1 MHRGVEAH
9 ARSINYIMQDILDD
23 KLFFSSGLVD
33 FLFRCTTCNYC
44 QNLCQCLE
52 PRTIIES
59 LRMDL
64 VEEGAIPET
73 IKKVLEDV
81 SRYGNVWGKLGEDRS
96 RWADGLEI
104 KHVSE
109 VREFEFLLFVGCS
122 SSYVERNQETAKEFV
137 DVLNEARAKFCFL
150 GNEERCSGYEVLRM
164 GEEGLFESLAKENI
178 DKFRKYGIKKIVTLS
193 PHSFHALKNEYPKLD
208 PDLKIEVMHYT
219 QFLWSL
225 IKQGKLK
232 LKKNLDLKATYH
244 DPCYLGRHNSVY
256 EEPRD
261 ILRSIPGLE
270 LKEMAFTRER
280 SVCCGGGGGGLWIE
294 RGKGVIMEQVR
305 LRQALDLGVDVI
317 ATSCPFCTQQLEAA
331 KEDLGEAIE
340 VKDIVELVRE
350 AI

>member
-1 MHRGVEAH
+1 
-9 ARSINYIMQDILDD
+9 
-23 KLFFSSGLVD
+23 
-33 FLFRCTTCNYC
+33 
-44 QNLCQCLE
+44 
-52 PRTIIES
+52 
-59 LRMDL
+59 MDL

-150 GNEERCSGYEVLRM
+150 GNEERCSGNEVLRM